1 MTSSGMS
8 SHGSNGRGST
18 VSITGHLI
26 VVDTSDS
33 GAAVDRS
40 STLPL
45 AAGPVGLVCQTTITA
60 ATSAHSADRTRSLAT
75 TYIPCLFWRL
85 SRRTLVRPSRE
96 CSRSATAA
104 RTGNKNMF

>member
-26 VVDTSDS
+26 VVDTSDR

-45 AAGPVGLVCQTTITA
+45 AAGPAGSVCQTTITA

-75 TYIPCLFWRL
+75 ITPPAVSAAQPPNARPTLPGSVAVRR
-85 SRRTLVRPSRE
+85 SR
-96 CSRSATAA
+96 

>member
-18 VSITGHLI
+18 VSITGDVI
-26 VVDTSDS
+26 VVDTSDR

-40 STLPL
+40 STLAP
-45 AAGPVGLVCQTTITA
+45 AAGPVRAVCQTTNIA
-60 ATSAHSADRTRSLAT
+60 ATSAHSGDRTRSLAT
-75 TYIPCLFWRL
+75 ISPLPVLAAQPPNARP
-85 SRRTLVRPSRE
+85 TLPGVYL
-96 CSRSATAA
+96 SATAT

>member
-1 MTSSGMS
+1 MS

-26 VVDTSDS
+26 VVDTSDI

-45 AAGPVGLVCQTTITA
+45 APEPAGVVCQTTITA
-60 ATSAHSADRTRSLAT
+60 ATSAHTADSTRSLAT
-75 TYIPCLFWRL
+75 ITPRSL
-85 SRRTLVRPSRE
+85 SDPAGSVAVRRSRPDRKQEPVLVAES
-96 CSRSATAA
+96 
-104 RTGNKNMF
+104 G